1 MKALKPDVTD
11 FYRAQAPLEDVYID
25 VEETKSTKG
34 RSIVITKNIIGRE
47 VTGDMGLNRVE

>member
-34 RSIVITKNIIGRE
+34 RSKVITKNIIGRE